1 MARGSCSERRCE
13 EGGDMKKSGAASR
26 ADTSDEARPGW
37 DERREAIADAALKL
51 FSGVGFENVTNKDL
65 GSAASVAPG
74 LIYYYFKDKDDLFR
88 YVLRKSLRDMLACYA
103 EIKSEVGGEDLNAWI
118 ASNISLSPPTSGF
131 LKIMLDYAV
140 SDRRSAETDEAIRQ
154 FYASETTILTQSL
167 TGRDD
172 AAQLAILVSV
182 FLDGL
187 MASRIIR
194 PELDI
199 ESLTQALLTLLA
211 PRSVLS
217 ASEDGSDNAG

>member
-1 MARGSCSERRCE
+1 
-13 EGGDMKKSGAASR
+13 MKKSGAAPR
-26 ADTSDEARPGW
+26 ADASGEARPGV
-37 DERREAIADAALKL
+37 DDRREAIADAALKL
-51 FSGVGFENVTNKDL
+51 FSEVGFDNVTNKDL
-65 GSAASVAPG
+65 GRAASVAPG

-88 YVLRKSLRDMLACYA
+88 YVLRKSLQDMLACYA
-103 EIKSEVGGEDLNAWI
+103 EIKGEGRGEDLNAWI
-118 ASNISLSPPTSGF
+118 ASNISLSRPTSGF

-167 TGRDD
+167 AGRDD

-199 ESLTQALLTLLA
+199 QRLTQAFIALLA
-211 PRSVLS
+211 SRPAR
-217 ASEDGSDNAG
+217 